1 MRDDIT
7 SIPISEIFEVQDGCP
22 LCRLRDLLEER
33 VVDYITGAAM
43 MEPDVRQETNKR
55 GFCFAH
61 YEQLLKKHNHL
72 GVALIMESHLDSLD
86 KRIFGG
92 LFKDGGKQGKAAEE
106 ALSTCFVCERVEKNM
121 QQMAENLC
129 KLWERERDFRDTFAA
144 QPSLCLPHYALLAK
158 TAGQTMSKRYRA
170 EFGDAAG
177 KLARNELKALR
188 EDVHHFS
195 TMFDYRNSG
204 ENADWGTSKDSV
216 ERSVHFLTSR
226 YTKR

>member
-7 SIPISEIFEVQDGCP
+7 SIPISDIFEVQDGCP
-22 LCRLRDLLEER
+22 LCRLRDLLEQR

-43 MEPDVRQETNKR
+43 MEPDVRKETNKL
-55 GFCFAH
+55 GFCYTH

-72 GVALIMESHLDSLD
+72 GVALMMESHLDSLE

-92 LFKDGGKQGKAAEE
+92 LFKDAGKQGKAARE
-106 ALSTCFVCERVEKNM
+106 ALSTCFVCERVDKNM
-121 QQMAENLC
+121 DQMADNLC

-144 QPSLCLPHYALLAK
+144 QPTLCLPHFALLAEA
-158 TAGQTMSKRYRA
+158 AGRTMGKRYRG
-170 EFGDAAG
+170 EFCDAAA
-177 KLARNELKALR
+177 KLTYGALKNLR
-188 EDVHHFS
+188 EDVHHFT

-216 ERSVHFLTSR
+216 ERSVHFFTSR
-226 YTKR
+226 YAK

>member
-7 SIPISEIFEVQDGCP
+7 SIPISDIFEVQDGCP
-22 LCRLRDLLEER
+22 LCRLRDLLEQR

-43 MEPDVRQETNKR
+43 MEPDVRKETNKL
-55 GFCFAH
+55 GFCYTH

-72 GVALIMESHLDSLD
+72 GVALMMESHLDSLE

-92 LFKDGGKQGKAAEE
+92 LFKDAGKQGKAARE
-106 ALSTCFVCERVEKNM
+106 ALSTCFVCERVDKNM
-121 QQMAENLC
+121 DQMADNLC

-144 QPSLCLPHYALLAK
+144 QPTLCLPHFALLAEA
-158 TAGQTMSKRYRA
+158 AGRTMGKRYRG
-170 EFGDAAG
+170 EFCDAAA
-177 KLARNELKALR
+177 KLTHGELKNLR
-188 EDVHHFS
+188 EDVHHFT

-216 ERSVHFLTSR
+216 ERSVHFFTSR
-226 YTKR
+226 YAK